1 MSPRTKTQ
9 IAQLRAERRA
19 QILQV
24 AERVFARKG
33 FYAANVSDV
42 AIEAR
47 VSQGTVYHYF
57 KSKEDLFMAV
67 FEAWETESL
76 YREVHAS
83 MDKSVSAANR
93 LRLLAKAVGER
104 MARSG
109 KFLTASVEFWS
120 HIHRNTAIQEGFR
133 RIFAELRAIVSKLI
147 QDGVSQGEFESKDP
161 YATAALLI
169 AVYDGLVLQ
178 WLSDPNSVDWQ
189 TESDT
194 LTELVFHGL
203 LKTPG
208 KSKISNGGRS

>member
-9 IAQLRAERRA
+9 IDQLRSERRT
-19 QILQV
+19 QILRV
-24 AERVFARKG
+24 AEQVFSRKG

-42 AIEAR
+42 AVEAG

-67 FEAWETESL
+67 FEAWETENL
-76 YREVHAS
+76 YREVHLSTDQSAS
-83 MDKSVSAANR
+83 TADR
-93 LRLLAKAVGER
+93 LRLLAQAVGER

-120 HIHRNTAIQEGFR
+120 HIHRNKAIQQGFR
-133 RIFAELRAIVSKLI
+133 RMFAELRAIVSNLI
-147 QDGVSQGEFESKDP
+147 QDGVSRGEFDCKDP
-161 YATAALLI
+161 DATASLLI

-178 WLSDPNSVDWQ
+178 WLSDPGSVDWQ
-189 TESDT
+189 SESAT

-203 LKTPG
+203 LKRPG
-208 KSKISNGGRS
+208 K